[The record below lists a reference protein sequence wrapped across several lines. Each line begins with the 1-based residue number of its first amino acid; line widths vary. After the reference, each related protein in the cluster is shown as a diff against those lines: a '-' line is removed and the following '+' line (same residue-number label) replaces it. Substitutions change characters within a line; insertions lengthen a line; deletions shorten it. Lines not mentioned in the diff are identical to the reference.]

1 MPPSLNE
8 LYTRILHKALEDEVI
23 TAEEMKLL
31 DTLKIE
37 GEAYDQ
43 FLTKVKNQGI
53 SQEEINILSELK
65 FDLLKK
71 TYASVNEGDSIS
83 EDVEKLLFILV
94 KLLNETI

>member
-1 MPPSLNE
+1 MPSLDE

-37 GEAYDQ
+37 GEEYDQ
-43 FLTKVKNQGI
+43 FLTKVKQQGI
-53 SQEEINILSELK
+53 SQDEINILSELK

-71 TYASVNEGDSIS
+71 TYDAVNGGDPVS

>member
-1 MPPSLNE
+1 
-8 LYTRILHKALEDEVI
+8 LHKALEDEVI